1 MSYCF
6 FCHWNLTNSMP
17 ITVSSQELG
26 ELQEAK
32 QVLIQQK
39 LELQAQV
46 EAAQG
51 ALKQEQK
58 EHQTTKDGRSERE
71 EQLLAQIRDAQDQ
84 LVGSQIPRNTV
95 LGASLLIPFSDT
107 VNSSIKRQQRR
118 RDGKS
123 RWNVGRRQKLRWV
136 CRWQPWMK
144 TWPRWRGNGRA
155 ASGESAN
162 SRNRRMSWE
171 EKSLCWRPPCRT
183 TRTSDGL
190 FWKGELILLLFDLWH
205 FA

>member
-1 MSYCF
+1 
-6 FCHWNLTNSMP
+6 MP

-32 QVLIQQK
+32 QLLIQQK

-71 EQLLAQIRDAQDQ
+71 EQLLAQIGDAQDQ

-123 RWNVGRRQKLRWV
+123 R
-136 CRWQPWMK
+136 
-144 TWPRWRGNGRA
+144 
-155 ASGESAN
+155 
-162 SRNRRMSWE
+162 
-171 EKSLCWRPPCRT
+171 
-183 TRTSDGL
+183 
-190 FWKGELILLLFDLWH
+190 
-205 FA
+205 